1 MPGLPTARNGV
12 ALRSGSRISPR
23 ALSCDVCDVC
33 DSQLDDRRLCP
44 LPQQPNMSCR
54 IHMLDVS
61 ITSRAAETKTN
72 IPSSPPFWRG
82 GEWDGFRSCCLF
94 VEVTGRTVSR
104 WILGFIGVDPLV
116 APGEVFTSTCQ
127 APAKSLSTVAT
138 LADHPYHLGSQRPAL
153 YPTQI
158 IQSKKRIGL
167 TSRIAVIAG

>member
-1 MPGLPTARNGV
+1 MSATVNSTTA
-12 ALRSGSRISPR
+12 
-23 ALSCDVCDVC
+23 
-33 DSQLDDRRLCP
+33 DSALCP
-44 LPQQPNMSCR
+44 NNPTC
-54 IHMLDVS
+54 HAES
-61 ITSRAAETKTN
+61 ICWT
-72 IPSSPPFWRG
+72 
-82 GEWDGFRSCCLF
+82 
-94 VEVTGRTVSR
+94 R